1 METNGAV
8 RAEAGNYGT
17 AREEE
22 GSLLDTV
29 HKLAAK
35 PRNQQKQQRRWNQ
48 SKATTAYT
56 PTHTPDPCTRC
67 GKADYGSRDSRCS
80 ALERECRICGRGHY
94 AKQCRS
100 KVNKLPKHGR
110 QNQLMQHET
119 QGASMEDFGMLG
131 TLSSPS
137 NSCLWDDRD
146 SQAHRQAVHE
156 YHNIVNACI
165 RAAEATIPHTKRR
178 GRAGWKR
185 HAEPQKKNA
194 ILRNRIWKESGS
206 LNTGIIHSIRKT
218 TRAEYRRASRW
229 VVRNEEKLKADKM
242 TDTLH
247 SRDFWTEIQRM
258 QRKHTSTTTEMDGER
273 GEDAIR
279 ELFAGKYEE
288 LYNNVPYD
296 REEMGDILTTL
307 NSRVN
312 EQCKQGKCYDDHKV
326 SVGDVHKAIRSL
338 KHSKSDA
345 NNLLSSN
352 HFKNA
357 CNAAVPFFCA
367 DDHADFCTHSNT

>member
-1 METNGAV
+1 M
-8 RAEAGNYGT
+8 
-17 AREEE
+17 
-22 GSLLDTV
+22 
-29 HKLAAK
+29 
-35 PRNQQKQQRRWNQ
+35 
-48 SKATTAYT
+48 TTF
-56 PTHTPDPCTRC
+56 HERC
-67 GKADYGSRDSRCS
+67 
-80 ALERECRICGRGHY
+80 
-94 AKQCRS
+94 Q
-100 KVNKLPKHGR
+100 
-110 QNQLMQHET
+110 
-119 QGASMEDFGMLG
+119 
-131 TLSSPS
+131 
-137 NSCLWDDRD
+137 DDRD

-156 YHNIVNACI
+156 YHDNIVNACI
-165 RAAEATIPHTKRR
+165 RAAEATIPHAKRR

-194 ILRNRIWKESGS
+194 ILWNRIWKESGS
-206 LNTGIIHSIRKT
+206 PSTGIIHGIRKK

-279 ELFAGKYEE
+279 ELFVGKYEE
-288 LYNNVPYD
+288 LYNSVPYD

-326 SVGDVHKAIRSL
+326 SVGEVHKAIRSL
-338 KHSKSDA
+338 KHS
-345 NNLLSSN
+345 
-352 HFKNA
+352 
-357 CNAAVPFFCA
+357 
-367 DDHADFCTHSNT
+367 

>member
-1 METNGAV
+1 MNAYGYLEYASMRTNQFFPMKSMVQMNLTCSG
-8 RAEAGNYGT
+8 
-17 AREEE
+17 
-22 GSLLDTV
+22 V
-29 HKLAAK
+29 HKA
-35 PRNQQKQQRRWNQ
+35 QKKQGPQFIQ
-48 SKATTAYT
+48 TMLLVPPTPLTT
-56 PTHTPDPCTRC
+56 D
-67 GKADYGSRDSRCS
+67 
-80 ALERECRICGRGHY
+80 RIR
-94 AKQCRS
+94 
-100 KVNKLPKHGR
+100 
-110 QNQLMQHET
+110 
-119 QGASMEDFGMLG
+119 
-131 TLSSPS
+131 
-137 NSCLWDDRD
+137 
-146 SQAHRQAVHE
+146 
-156 YHNIVNACI
+156 ACI

-185 HAEPQKKNA
+185 HAEPQKKIA
-194 ILRNRIWKESGS
+194 ILWNRIWKESGS
-206 LNTGIIHSIRKT
+206 PNTGIIHSIRKK

-229 VVRNEEKLKADKM
+229 VVRNEEKQKADKM

-279 ELFAGKYEE
+279 ELFVGKYEE
-288 LYNNVPYD
+288 LYNSVPYD
-296 REEMGDILTTL
+296 REEKGDILTTL

-345 NNLLSSN
+345 NNLLSSD

-357 CNAAVPFFCA
+357 CRDSPLFGGSA
-367 DDHADFCTHSNT
+367 SEGS